1 MKKKFFRPSQGKII
15 SPLPIDGD
23 EFADMV
29 CARLDAESVRHLP
42 GGSIRISVR
51 GKILPIGYNVDIR
64 LRHRRIQYS
73 FGTENIFMAVIVA
86 TFAGLL
92 IYKGRLDTYI
102 FWAGAISGLIFW
114 IHNVLTHGRISAAI
128 RSVLPSAANGVNT
141 SGSNSGCSI
150 TYQKRCPACGSP
162 VTGFGSACGDCGI
175 SLRASQ
181 ESSSRFPGYRLKY
194 FYKKNTENS

>member
-1 MKKKFFRPSQGKII
+1 MKKKFFRPSSGKII
-15 SPLPIDGD
+15 SPLPVDEGD
-23 EFADMV
+23 FAD
-29 CARLDAESVRHLP
+29 RIRGSLDADSIRILP
-42 GGSIRISVR
+42 GGAMRISVR
-51 GKILPIGYNVDIR
+51 GKILPISYNVDIQ

-86 TFAGLL
+86 AFAGLL

-102 FWAGAISGLIFW
+102 FWAGALSGLVFW
-114 IHNVLTHGRISAAI
+114 VHNVLTHGRISAAI
-128 RSVLPSAANGVNT
+128 RSILPSAANGVDNA
-141 SGSNSGCSI
+141 GPYSGCSI

-162 VTGFGSACGDCGI
+162 VTGFGSVCGDCGI

-194 FYKKNTENS
+194 FYKKNTDNS